1 MRSKNKLTS
10 KKSYLDL
17 VKSKDDG
24 GGGEGGEG
32 AVGKETSISVS
43 IPTFLC

>member
-10 KKSYLDL
+10 IKSYLDL

-24 GGGEGGEG
+24 GGRGR
-32 AVGKETSISVS
+32 GKGR
-43 IPTFLC
+43 

>member
-24 GGGEGGEG
+24 GGGEG

>member
-24 GGGEGGEG
+24 GGGGRGGKG
-32 AVGKETSISVS
+32 R
-43 IPTFLC
+43 

>member
-10 KKSYLDL
+10 IKSYLDL

-24 GGGEGGEG
+24 GEGG
-32 AVGKETSISVS
+32 GKGR
-43 IPTFLC
+43 

>member
-24 GGGEGGEG
+24 GGGGCGRGGG
-32 AVGKETSISVS
+32 RGGR
-43 IPTFLC
+43 